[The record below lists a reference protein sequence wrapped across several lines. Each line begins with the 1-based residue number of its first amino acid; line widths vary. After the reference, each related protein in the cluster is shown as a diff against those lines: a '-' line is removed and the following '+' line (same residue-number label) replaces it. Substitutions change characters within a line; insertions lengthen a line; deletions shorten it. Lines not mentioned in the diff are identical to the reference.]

1 VSALDDA
8 VGFVRAAL
16 ADGERPAAEV
26 TALAATQGISGAT
39 LRRAVKQA
47 GVVKRKV
54 GQPGHPQ
61 RWLWSLSGDAPG
73 GVDVSDPGDAQL
85 RAGEIMAGLVLE
97 NGKTW
102 GSCAAPVQVADAK
115 AVLASDP
122 PARRFWI
129 GRGRG
134 YSKTSDA
141 GAMTIAAVLGGVV
154 EPGSR
159 GGFCAADK
167 DQARLA
173 ADAIAGWA
181 RRSDLGGLVVVE
193 QNRVRFPRHDVDI
206 EIMSSDAPSAWGRR
220 ADWWVVDELAA
231 WADAPNARA
240 FYEAVSTSWPKV
252 PTCRVIIITT
262 AGSPAHF
269 SHGIYQAAKADARW
283 RVSDTH
289 EVAPWMDPAEIESE
303 QRRLSAASFSRLW
316 RNEWVEAE
324 DHLVTSANLARCV
337 TLDVWPLPPTA
348 NARYVIGVDIGVKND
363 ATAIAVGHV
372 AHRDGERRLVL
383 DALDVFQP
391 TRGEQVPLAKVE
403 ERVEQ
408 LARRRYRG
416 ALVKFDPSQALSMVQ
431 ALKARGVRVEENP
444 ITARWNDSMATL
456 LHSLL
461 RDGLV
466 DLPDEPAL
474 LDELKSVRVVE
485 TAQGL
490 LSIDS
495 APGRHDDQV
504 DAIGIV
510 AVELMQRSAS
520 TKPAG
525 GGWSEE
531 PPVRRPDPSERFL
544 AGYNPL
550 TESEWGRAAFR
561 RSSW

>member
-16 ADGERPAAEV
+16 ASSPRPATEV
-26 TALAATQGISGAT
+26 TALSATQGISGAT

-47 GVVKRKV
+47 GVVKRKE

-61 RWLWSLSGDAPG
+61 RWLWSLPGDAPT
-73 GVDVSDPGDAQL
+73 DVSASDMGGAHL
-85 RAGEIMAGLVLE
+85 RAGEIMAGLTLE
-97 NGKTW
+97 NGRTL
-102 GSCAAPVQVADAK
+102 GECAAPAQVADWE

-122 PARRFWI
+122 EARRHWI

-134 YSKTSDA
+134 YSKTGDA
-141 GAMTIAAVLGGVV
+141 AAMTIAAVLGGVI
-154 EPGSR
+154 EPGER
-159 GGFCAADK
+159 GFFCAGDR

-173 ADAIAGWA
+173 ADAIGGWA

-193 QNRVRFPRHDVDI
+193 ASRVKFPRHDVDI
-206 EIMSSDAPSAWGRR
+206 EVMASDAPSAWGRR
-220 ADWWVVDELAA
+220 GGWWVIDELAA
-231 WADAPNARA
+231 WADSPNPRA
-240 FYEAVSTSWPKV
+240 FYEAISTSWPKV

-269 SHGIYQAAKADARW
+269 SHEIYQAAKSDPRW
-283 RVSDTH
+283 RVSDCH
-289 EVAPWMDPAEIESE
+289 DVAPWIDPAEIDGE

-316 RNEWVEAE
+316 ENRWTEAE

-337 TLDVWPLPPTA
+337 TLDAWPLPPA
-348 NARYVIGVDIGVKND
+348 PNARHVIGVDVGVKND

-372 AHRDGERRLVL
+372 ALCDGERRLVL
-383 DALDVFQP
+383 DALDVFRP
-391 TRGEQVPLAKVE
+391 ARGEQVPLAKVE

-525 GGWSEE
+525 GGWNEE
-531 PPVRRPDPSERFL
+531 PPVRRPDADARFRGDYDPRVTT
-544 AGYNPL
+544 AWE
-550 TESEWGRAAFR
+550 TARWR
-561 RSSW
+561 RT